1 MRISSSQFSQIYFSF
16 HIQAVDQYKQF
27 TDFDFWLYAVVSCTV
42 DFFSKFI
49 FDIFLIL
56 ASICRKYNISFC
68 GIWTLA
74 LVEFLVHKG
83 QESVWCADVKVHFV
97 FEAFDES
104 FLHSSHYEALESN
117 WEKIY
122 KQPSKINRKKI
133 WSRTKLYNFKC
144 FARKIKFYNLFL
156 QQITRNMAADC
167 SFFMKI
173 VSSEYLQNMLCTQ
186 IIVSVLFWRH
196 SEQFWY
202 TTCSE
207 DVESLE
213 SWKVDKQDMLLIEKC
228 FCSQLYGTNLTY
240 QYLARS

>member
-1 MRISSSQFSQIYFSF
+1 MIFTFFLFSSS
-16 HIQAVDQYKQF
+16 VG
-27 TDFDFWLYAVVSCTV
+27 
-42 DFFSKFI
+42 
-49 FDIFLIL
+49 
-56 ASICRKYNISFC
+56 RKYNISFC

-202 TTCSE
+202 TTCSA